1 MSREDPQLRIRLP
14 IELKEK
20 IEGSAKD
27 NKRSMNA
34 EIIFRLNLS
43 YLLDEDKSMFKVVA
57 EPDSFVDHAEKILKA
72 RVEEELP
79 SFLELMSKKIMTD
92 EFKEELKKKAREQ
105 AEKEWDE
112 QLKKA
117 PE

>member
-20 IEGSAKD
+20 IEGSAKA
-27 NKRSMNA
+27 NNRSMNA

-43 YLLDEDKSMFKVVA
+43 YLLEEDKSFYTTTA
-57 EPDSFVDHAEKILKA
+57 EPDSFVDHAEKLLKK

-79 SFLELMSKKIMTD
+79 SFLDLMSKKIMTD
-92 EFKEELKKKAREQ
+92 EFKEAIKKKAREQ

-112 QLKKA
+112 KFKK
-117 PE
+117 PS

>member
-1 MSREDPQLRIRLP
+1 MSRDDPQLRIRLP

-20 IEGSAKD
+20 IEGSTKA
-27 NKRSMNA
+27 NNRSMNA

-43 YLLDEDKSMFKVVA
+43 YLLEEDKSFYTTTA
-57 EPDSFVDHAEKILKA
+57 EPDSFVDHAEKLLKK

-79 SFLELMSKKIMTD
+79 SFLDLMSKKIMTD
-92 EFKEELKKKAREQ
+92 ELKEAIEKKAREQ

-112 QLKKA
+112 KFNK
-117 PE
+117 PS